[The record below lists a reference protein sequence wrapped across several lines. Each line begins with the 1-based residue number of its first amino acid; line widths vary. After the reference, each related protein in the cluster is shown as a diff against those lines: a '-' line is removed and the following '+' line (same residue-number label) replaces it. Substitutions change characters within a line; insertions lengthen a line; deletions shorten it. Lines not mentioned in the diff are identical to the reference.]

1 VTEIPRARPERRLL
15 WTWAVIVF
23 TLLVT
28 IGRSLRLPNEFAMT
42 HWLFDYRFGFMK
54 RALVGASVG
63 VVTNLAGVPLSPTGI
78 ATLSFGL
85 LVAFFGVLLMVLFR
99 ATRSSAPTPEGVLV
113 ALVFV
118 SSPFTVLSA
127 HLVGYFDGLV
137 YLLAALAIALV
148 LSDRPGSSAFVSIV
162 GLLVHENYLLI
173 GLPLVALAATLVS
186 AGNGRPSPRRRALV
200 ALLPPVLA
208 FGLISLALA
217 PGRGSDLQV
226 RWVDHVKTVA
236 FLGARAQETVVW
248 NTTPPAEF
256 WGTQASQFLRRLTD
270 PGIFGPGL
278 PALLTVLAF
287 AHGAYRVR
295 PASRVSFLML
305 AGVLSP
311 LLLHLVAWDSVRI
324 AAYPTGGA
332 LLALWI
338 LASTRGAVEVGN
350 GFRAFALVALM
361 ANIFVRVP
369 LMDGEVD
376 RLTNGP
382 RLLLY
387 GPALLIAARAALE
400 GVRRGRP
407 SDRSPGPL
415 LS

>member
-1 VTEIPRARPERRLL
+1 MTEIPRARPERFFL
-15 WTWAVIVF
+15 WTWIVIVF

-63 VVTNLAGVPLSPTGI
+63 VVANLAGVPLSPTGI
-78 ATLSFGL
+78 AILSLGL
-85 LVAFFGVLLMVLFR
+85 LVAFFVGLMIVLFR

-127 HLVGYFDGLV
+127 HLVGYLDGLV
-137 YLLAALAIALV
+137 YLLAAAAIALV

-173 GLPLVALAATLVS
+173 GLPLVALATTLVS
-186 AGNGRPSPRRRALV
+186 AGNGRTSPRRRALV

-208 FGLISLALA
+208 FGLISLSLA
-217 PGRGSDLQV
+217 SGSGSDLRV

-236 FLGARAQETVVW
+236 FLGVRAQETVVW
-248 NTTPPAEF
+248 NTTPPAQF
-256 WGTQASQFLRRLTD
+256 WGSQASQFVRRLTD
-270 PGIFGPGL
+270 PGIFGPSL
-278 PALLTVLAF
+278 PALLTVLVF

-295 PASRVSFLML
+295 PASRVSSLML

-338 LASTRGAVEVGN
+338 LASTRSESEVGS
-350 GFRAFALVALM
+350 GFAVFALTALM
-361 ANIFVRVP
+361 ANIFLRVP
-369 LMDGEVD
+369 LMDGEVE
-376 RLTNGP
+376 RLTNGH
-382 RLLLY
+382 RMLLY
-387 GPALLIAARAALE
+387 GPAMVIAARAAHE
-400 GVRRGRP
+400 IARRERP
-407 SDRSPGPL
+407 SDRRPEPL